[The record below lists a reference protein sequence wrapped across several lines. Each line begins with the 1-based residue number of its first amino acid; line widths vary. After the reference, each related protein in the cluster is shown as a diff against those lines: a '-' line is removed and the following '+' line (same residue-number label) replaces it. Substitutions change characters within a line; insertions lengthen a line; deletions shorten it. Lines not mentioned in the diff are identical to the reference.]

1 MPLKGVTA
9 LGITGLLF
17 LAGCGSEQEAVSD
30 QDDSSQAQDS
40 GDPVEATWPDDDD
53 LVAEDVFPTL
63 DSEDEKVRVGIES
76 IVVADDTMELRML
89 FSPEENV
96 DELRFVD
103 ITRNMY
109 STVDV
114 NLIDRENLKSYSVLE
129 EIDGGGL
136 YQSPSDTTARTGE
149 TVGFQIFYPA
159 PEDDIDSIDVD
170 LGSSLPI
177 FEDVP
182 LTFEDA

>member
-1 MPLKGVTA
+1 MPLKGIA
-9 LGITGLLF
+9 PLGVAGLLF
-17 LAGCGSEQEAVSD
+17 LAGCGSEQEAMSD
-30 QDDSSQAQDS
+30 QEDSSQELNS
-40 GDPVEATWPDDDD
+40 GDPVKATWPDDED

-76 IVVADDTMELRML
+76 IVVTDDTMELRML

-114 NLIDRENLKSYSVLE
+114 NLIDRENLKIYSVLE

-136 YQSPSDTTARTGE
+136 YQSPSDTKARTGE

-159 PEDDIDSIDVD
+159 PEDGIDTVDVD
-170 LGSSLPI
+170 LGTSLPI